1 MIKNIVIAA
10 AVLSVSTAG
19 CAQVDKPR
27 EAARPKADAKLAA
40 ADCAASETE
49 CRLEV
54 RVGPNCAI
62 SVHPNERRYEV
73 AFRKQGVEMIWTIRG
88 NATFDKNKGIR
99 FTSPEFPLARKND
112 YSGLSNPE
120 GVFRPSNVKAAS
132 DREFRRFNRGTPG
145 YYYYAINVIQ
155 DGKACG
161 EHDPGIANQEP
172 TP

>member
-1 MIKNIVIAA
+1 MIKNIAVAA
-10 AVLSVSTAG
+10 LVLSVSVAA

-27 EAARPKADAKLAA
+27 ETARPKADAKLLAP
-40 ADCAASETE
+40 DCPASETV

-62 SVHPNERRYEV
+62 SVHPNERRYAV
-73 AFRKQGVEMIWTIRG
+73 AFRERGVEMLWTIRG
-88 NATFDKNKGIR
+88 DATFDKSKGIR
-99 FTSPEFPLARKND
+99 FTSPDFPLAKKND

-120 GVFRPSNVKAAS
+120 GVFLKSNVKIAS
-132 DREFRRFNRGTPG
+132 DQEFRLFNRGRPG

-155 DGKACG
+155 GGKACR
-161 EHDPGIANQEP
+161 EFDPGIANQEP